1 MKLKDPLRTIYKVDV
16 LWLIRKWK
24 QWRMSRKTQEESIKQ
39 TKELNEHV
47 QKLINKAER
56 RNGRINK

>member
-1 MKLKDPLRTIYKVDV
+1 MRLKDLARTIYKVDV

-24 QWRMSRKTQEESIKQ
+24 EWKMSRKTQEESIKH
-39 TKELNEHV
+39 TKELSEHV
-47 QKLINKAER
+47 QKLIDKAER